1 MVYFNRKRAK
11 MVTRVEIFH
20 SNSCLETIFDK
31 TMQPRD
37 LNFGRSCSPPASF
50 TNGTAFQAFAK
61 RQVPFFSIFRDTTNT
76 NFEVSGKRKP
86 RQSRKVPYSVLHK
99 APAKSPLRSSL
110 R

>member
-86 RQSRKVPYSVLHK
+86 RQSRKVPYSVLHNP
-99 APAKSPLRSSL
+99 PAKSPLRSSL
-110 R
+110 P

>member
-1 MVYFNRKRAK
+1 

-31 TMQPRD
+31 TKKPRG
-37 LNFGRSCSPPASF
+37 LNFGWFCSPPTSF
-50 TNGTAFQAFAK
+50 SIDTAFKAFLK
-61 RQVPFFSIFRDTTNT
+61 RQVAFFWIFRDTTNT
-76 NFEVSGKRKP
+76 NFELSGKRKP

-110 R
+110 P